1 MEYLEI
7 AKTVALL
14 VTIGFS
20 VWVIIENKRTEKK
33 IEELKKQLNNDWHA
47 RTICRPR
54 YDKNT
59 EGGRFWQDVE
69 ETAEDN
75 FKEAYDVMVAHIP
88 EAKEVYEHCFDVA
101 ERGIEVKL

>member
-33 IEELKKQLNNDWHA
+33 IEELKKQLNND
-47 RTICRPR
+47 
-54 YDKNT
+54 
-59 EGGRFWQDVE
+59 
-69 ETAEDN
+69 
-75 FKEAYDVMVAHIP
+75 
-88 EAKEVYEHCFDVA
+88 
-101 ERGIEVKL
+101 